1 MVLGVTW
8 RKEEDVLT
16 FQINKVE
23 RVIFT
28 RRGLLSKIAGMFD
41 PLGLASPA
49 TIKGKIGLKKLTIA
63 HADWDETIEEQ
74 EQRWWIRW

>member
-1 MVLGVTW
+1 MEE
-8 RKEEDVLT
+8 RKRR
-16 FQINKVE
+16 INISNKQS
-23 RVIFT
+23 RGVIFT
-28 RRGLLSKIAGMFD
+28 PRGLLSKIAGMFD

-49 TIKGKIGLKKLTIA
+49 TIKGKIGLQKLTIA